1 MSNIAYLRVSH
12 TESLNGTSM
21 SVQETKCRAFA
32 ELHGFSIDKVYQEC
46 VSGSVEFRKR
56 PVFQKV
62 LSELKSNSKLVVSRL
77 DRLSRKVVDTLKLID
92 DFKKQHK
99 EICITD
105 IGNIHT
111 DGVSK
116 IFVTI
121 LASLAE
127 IERENISIRIKA
139 SKKIARQE
147 RRHQGGYL
155 EFAYSNKYNFLIT
168 MDADFTHNPK
178 YIKQMLKLNETYPLI
193 IGSRHIEKNS
203 IQSWP
208 LFRQF
213 LTYSAFYVTKN
224 FLNIRFDATS
234 GFRSYNLIEIS
245 QDLFKNIKSQSYSFF
260 VETSYI
266 LNREL
271 TVKAIPIEMP
281 IRFAEKSKM
290 KITDMLATIFL
301 IIRLFFRKFWIM

>member
-12 TESLNGTSM
+12 TESLNGTSLT
-21 SVQETKCRAFA
+21 VQKRLCFAFA
-32 ELHGFSIDKVYQEC
+32 ELHGFSIDKVYTEV
-46 VSGSVEFRKR
+46 VSGAVEFRKR

-92 DFKKQHK
+92 DFKKERK

-105 IGNIHT
+105 IGNIHK

-155 EFAYSNKYNFLIT
+155 EFGYSKDEKGKLVPNEKEFVILHSMFNLRKSGLGYRKI
-168 MDADFTHNPK
+168 ADEVKKKFGRTIYFPQVHK
-178 YIKQMLKLNETYPLI
+178 
-193 IGSRHIEKNS
+193 
-203 IQSWP
+203 
-208 LFRQF
+208 
-213 LTYSAFYVTKN
+213 
-224 FLNIRFDATS
+224 
-234 GFRSYNLIEIS
+234 
-245 QDLFKNIKSQSYSFF
+245 
-260 VETSYI
+260 I
-266 LNREL
+266 LNRPHNQQILE
-271 TVKAIPIEMP
+271 VA
-281 IRFAEKSKM
+281 
-290 KITDMLATIFL
+290 
-301 IIRLFFRKFWIM
+301 

>member
-12 TESLNGTSM
+12 TESLNGTSLDT
-21 SVQETKCRAFA
+21 QEKRCRAFA
-32 ELHGFSIDKVYQEC
+32 ELHNFSIDKVYQEC

-56 PVFQKV
+56 PVLQKV

-139 SKKIARQE
+139 SKKIAKEE
-147 RRHQGGYL
+147 RRYLGGYS
-155 EFAYSNKYNFLIT
+155 EFGYKVENKKLVPDDKEFLVLQSMVNLRKSGLGYRKIS
-168 MDADFTHNPK
+168 DE
-178 YIKQMLKLNETYPLI
+178 IKNKFGKRIYYPQV
-193 IGSRHIEKNS
+193 HK
-203 IQSWP
+203 
-208 LFRQF
+208 
-213 LTYSAFYVTKN
+213 
-224 FLNIRFDATS
+224 
-234 GFRSYNLIEIS
+234 
-245 QDLFKNIKSQSYSFF
+245 
-260 VETSYI
+260 I
-266 LNREL
+266 LNRPHN
-271 TVKAIPIEMP
+271 KQFI
-281 IRFAEKSKM
+281 
-290 KITDMLATIFL
+290 
-301 IIRLFFRKFWIM
+301 